1 MILGIESILVGSPN
15 AAKLAKF
22 YRETVGLKQTME
34 MEMGDKGEMVY
45 GFETK
50 GTNFVVL
57 DHSKVKTK
65 SKQPDR
71 IIVNFEV
78 DDIER
83 EVKRLKK
90 AKVKVKSDI
99 YHVEGYGLI
108 ATFIDADGN
117 YFQFVQIRASK

>member
-1 MILGIESILVGSPN
+1 MIKGIESILVGSPS
-15 AAKLAKF
+15 ATKLAKF

-34 MEMGDKGEMVY
+34 MEMGEKGEMVY

-50 GTNFVVL
+50 GAMFVVL

-78 DDIER
+78 DDIKK
-83 EVKRLKK
+83 EVARMKK
-90 AKVKVKSDI
+90 AKVKVKSEI

-108 ATFIDADGN
+108 ATFADVDGN
-117 YFQFVQIRASK
+117 LFQFVQIKSN